1 MYAMTPDPASSRPPA
16 PPLDPSPAWSG
27 NALFWWLHAGGWG
40 GVFLVNYFSA
50 LANGKPAEYW
60 TVLLAVATTGFLGTL
75 GLRYLLRACADR
87 PPARLAL
94 LMIVPVLLIAAAMA
108 MAFKLVTD
116 LGWCGHCLPFTRFG
130 YVTYVISQLYVLVGW
145 TSLYLVMTTWRKLR
159 MQTEAALAATA
170 TAHQAQLKMLRY
182 QLNPHFLF
190 NTLNAISTLVLDRD
204 NGTANR
210 MVQGLSA
217 FLRHSLDNDPMQRVT
232 LKQELDAIGL
242 YLDIEKTRFAERL
255 RLEIEIEPACWSAL
269 LPSLLLQPLVENAI
283 KYAVAKRVEGGTIGL
298 RASREGE
305 RLRLSVVDDGPGW
318 PALDHGGVPPDNAP
332 RGNRVGLANTRDRLR
347 VLYGAQQSFDVRN
360 REEGGFVVTMTLPFE
375 TGGAPRE

>member
-1 MYAMTPDPASSRPPA
+1 MNPDHAPSRPV
-16 PPLDPSPAWSG
+16 PPGPREDGPHARSAGS
-27 NALFWWLHAGGWG
+27 LFWWLHLGGWS
-40 GVFLVNYFSA
+40 GVFLVNYSSA

-60 TVLLAVATTGFLGTL
+60 TVLLAVAATGCLGTL
-75 GLRYLLRACADR
+75 GLRYLLRACGDR
-87 PPARLAL
+87 PPSRVAL
-94 LMIVPVLLIAAAMA
+94 LMIVPVLLIAAAMGLTY
-108 MAFKLVTD
+108 KLVTD
-116 LGWCGHCLPFTRFG
+116 LQWCGTCLPFTRFG
-130 YVTYVISQLYVLVGW
+130 YYTYVAGQLYVVVGW

-170 TAHQAQLKMLRY
+170 MAHQAQLKMLRY

-204 NGTANR
+204 NATANR

-217 FLRHSLDNDPMQRVT
+217 FLRHSLDADPMQRVT

-255 RLEIEIEPACWSAL
+255 RVDVEIEPACWSAL

-298 RASREGE
+298 RATREGE
-305 RLRLSVVDDGPGW
+305 RLRLSVIDDGPGW
-318 PALDHGGVPPDNAP
+318 AALDHGGVPLDSAP

-347 VLYGAQQSFDVRN
+347 VLYGERQRFELRN
-360 REEGGFVVTMTLPFE
+360 REEGGFAVSMTLPFE
-375 TGGAPRE
+375 TAGMARE